1 MRFLID
7 THVFLWAASDES
19 QLSNDARIVLGDRRN
34 EIFVS
39 AAVSWEIVIKHALHK
54 LTLPLDPSS
63 YVPSRIKML
72 GFARLDIS
80 TDHALAV
87 ASLPDIHN
95 DPFDRIM
102 VAQAQVEGMTFI
114 TRDRDSLSYPVA
126 SIVA

>member
-7 THVFLWAASDES
+7 TRVFLWAASDDS
-19 QLSNDARIVLGDRRN
+19 QLSDDARLVIGDRRN
-34 EIFVS
+34 DIFVS
-39 AAVSWEIVIKHALHK
+39 AAVSWEIVIKYALGK
-54 LTLPLDPSS
+54 LTLPLEPPN
-63 YVPSRIKML
+63 YVPSRLKML

-80 TDHALAV
+80 SDHALAV
-87 ASLPDIHN
+87 ASLPDIHT

-114 TRDRDSLSYPVA
+114 TRDRHSLSYPVA